1 MCALTNFP
9 NGITSYGVP
18 VLGSGGIT
26 TTGNFFFVDSVT
38 GSNGNSGLDPD
49 HPLATIDTAVGKCT
63 ASKGDI
69 ILAMPGHN
77 ESITAATSMVVDVA
91 GVSIIGL
98 GVGNNRPTLDFDNTA
113 GSIEMDAAN
122 TRLSNVVL
130 VASVSAVVVG
140 INVDADNVRVDNIRT
155 TWEATGDDFVT
166 MIDVDAVDYAVIV
179 DNELFSE
186 PAVTGAAEAIR
197 LDDTHN
203 TVVTGNKIIGDFS
216 DAPIIGEGALG
227 NNCVI
232 ANNLLYNSDTSV
244 NNGVEITVAFTGIL
258 ARNLIG
264 TLYATGVADLL
275 DPGSMLCL
283 ENYAVNAIDESGV
296 IIPAT
301 TSA

>member
-1 MCALTNFP
+1 MAITNFP

-18 VLGSGGIT
+18 VLGSAGIT

-69 ILAMPGHN
+69 ILVMPGHN
-77 ESITAATSMVVDVA
+77 ESITAATSLVVDVA

-98 GVGNNRPTLDFDNTA
+98 GVGNTRPTLDFDNTA

-140 INVDADNVRVDNIRT
+140 INVDADNVQIDNIRT

-166 MIDVDAVDYAVIV
+166 MIDVDAVDYAVV
-179 DNELFSE
+179 VNNELFSE
-186 PAVTGAAEAIR
+186 PAVAGAAEAIR

-203 TVVTGNKIIGDFS
+203 TVVTGNKIIGTFS

-227 NNCVI
+227 NDCVI
-232 ANNLLYNSDTSV
+232 AENYLYNADTSV